1 MNLVWAG
8 SYVATKFGL
17 KTMSPLAFVFW
28 RMGVAAV
35 LLLMWIFIRRMKW
48 QLTKRDVVRIV
59 ILGAVI
65 AGSHFLW
72 VTGLNYTSASDAS
85 LLYAFEPIWSI
96 ILASLILKERFSV
109 TMGLGL
115 GLAFIGLVV
124 LSNIQTATLGSFFT
138 ASVALGNLMI
148 VAGLFCESLFSI
160 VAKPLA
166 LRQSAIVVIAL
177 ALVVTEILLA
187 GPLFLSGGFSVPKTI
202 TEIGSLAYLAIPCT
216 VVGYVLW
223 VNVMQ
228 YIPVNV
234 MLYTIFVQPVV
245 GPVIATVVL
254 GEVLEQRHFK
264 GGIFMLAGVC
274 IAVISYLL
282 AHREEAPS
290 IPSSAV
296 TAGSD

>member
-1 MNLVWAG
+1 MNLIWAG

-48 QLTKRDVVRIV
+48 QLAKRDVVRIV
-59 ILGAVI
+59 TLGAVI

-96 ILASLILKERFSV
+96 ILASFILKERFSV
-109 TMGLGL
+109 AMGLGL
-115 GLAFIGLVV
+115 GLAFVGLVI
-124 LSNIQTATLGSFFT
+124 LSNIQTASFGSFFT

-148 VAGLFCESLFSI
+148 VVGLFCESLFSI

-187 GPLFLSGGFSVPKTI
+187 GPLFLSGSFSVPKTI
-202 TEIGSLAYLAIPCT
+202 TEIGAVAYLAIPCT

-254 GEVLEQRHFK
+254 KEVLEQRHFK
-264 GGIFMLAGVC
+264 GGLFILAGVC
-274 IAVISYLL
+274 VAIVSHLFT
-282 AHREEAPS
+282 HRENVITLASPAIASE
-290 IPSSAV
+290 
-296 TAGSD
+296 SD